1 MSVLCNGG
9 MQLARSL
16 SLTDAVFVGLGSMIG
31 AGVFAVFAPAAA
43 AAGSALLVS
52 LVIAGVVACC
62 NALSSAW
69 LAARY
74 PQSGGTY
81 VYGRERLGRVWGDL
95 AGWAFVLGKT
105 ASCAAMA
112 LTVGTYVGAPKLVAV
127 VAVVALTVLNLS
139 GVQKSAWATRVIVVA
154 VLVVL
159 VATTVTAKGAVA
171 PAEFKVAGVLPAAA
185 LLFFAFAGYARIAT
199 LGEEVKEPERTIPRA
214 VVVSLAIALGVY
226 AVVALTALNA
236 LGADLATSTLA
247 DVSPALGPV
256 IKVAAC
262 LAALGSLLSLQ
273 LGVSR
278 TALAMARDG
287 RLPRWL
293 ASVRGDVPYVA
304 EIAVGVAAVALVLLT
319 DVTRAIVFSSFCVL
333 LYYAIANASAWT
345 LGKRV
350 VPGVGLVG
358 CLVLAGAVLWQL

>member
-1 MSVLCNGG
+1 
-9 MQLARSL
+9 MQLTRSL
-16 SLTDAVFVGLGSMIG
+16 NLTDAVFVGLGSMIG

-52 LVIAGVVACC
+52 LVIAGVIACC

-69 LAARY
+69 LAAEY

-81 VYGRERLGRVWGDL
+81 VYGRERLGRIWGDL

-105 ASCAAMA
+105 SSCAAMA

-127 VAVVALTVLNLS
+127 AAIVALTILNLT
-139 GVQKSAWATRVIVVA
+139 GVQKSAMVTRIIVIA
-154 VLVVL
+154 VLLVL
-159 VATTVTAKGAVA
+159 AATAVTAGEAAA
-171 PAEFKVAGVLPAAA
+171 PADFKAAGILPAAA

-199 LGEEVKEPERTIPRA
+199 LGEEVKEPRKTIPRA
-214 VVVSLAIALGVY
+214 VIIALAITLVVY
-226 AVVALTALNA
+226 TAVALTALSA
-236 LGADLATSTLA
+236 LGGDLATKTLA
-247 DVSPALGPV
+247 DVSPALAPV
-256 IKVAAC
+256 IRVAAC

-278 TALAMARDG
+278 TALAMARDR
-287 RLPRWL
+287 RLPGFMADLRW
-293 ASVRGDVPYVA
+293 A
-304 EIAVGVAAVALVLLT
+304 EIVTGVAAIALVLAV

-350 VPGVGLVG
+350 VPAIGLAG
-358 CLVLAGAVLWQL
+358 CLTLAGAVLWQL

>member
-1 MSVLCNGG
+1 
-9 MQLARSL
+9 MQLTRSL
-16 SLTDAVFVGLGSMIG
+16 TLTDAVFVGLGSMIG
-31 AGVFAVFAPAAA
+31 AGVFAVFTPAAA

-52 LVIAGVVACC
+52 LVIAGVIACC

-69 LAARY
+69 LAAKY

-112 LTVGTYVGAPKLVAV
+112 LTVGTYLGAPKAVAV
-127 VAVVALTVLNLS
+127 GAIVALTVLNLT
-139 GVQKSAWATRVIVVA
+139 GVQKSALVTRIIVV
-154 VLVVL
+154 VVVL
-159 VATTVTAKGAVA
+159 VLAATVVTARDAAV
-171 PAEFKVAGVLPAAA
+171 PVDFKAAGIFPAAA

-199 LGEEVKEPERTIPRA
+199 LGEEVREPQKTIPRA
-214 VVVSLAIALGVY
+214 VVIALAITLVVY
-226 AVVALTALNA
+226 AVVAVVALDA
-236 LGADLATSTLA
+236 LGGDLATKTLA

-256 IKVAAC
+256 VRVAAC

-287 RLPRWL
+287 RLPRLL
-293 ASVRGDVPYVA
+293 ADLRAAEVA
-304 EIAVGVAAVALVLLT
+304 TALAAIALVVVA

-333 LYYAIANASAWT
+333 LYYAVANASAWT
-345 LGKRV
+345 LGRRV
-350 VPGVGLVG
+350 VPAVGLVG

>member
-1 MSVLCNGG
+1 M
-9 MQLARSL
+9 

-52 LVIAGVVACC
+52 LVVAGVVALC

-112 LTVGTYVGAPKLVAV
+112 LTVGVYAGAPKTVAV
-127 VAVVALTVLNLS
+127 AAIVALTLVNLT
-139 GVQKSAWATRVIVVA
+139 GVQKSALLTRGIVV
-154 VLVVL
+154 VVL
-159 VATTVTAKGAVA
+159 LVLCLVAFTARETVQ
-171 PAEFKVAGVLPAAA
+171 PAEFLPSGILPAAA
-185 LLFFAFAGYARIAT
+185 LLFFAFAGYARVAT
-199 LGEEVKEPERTIPRA
+199 LGEEVRDPARTIPRA
-214 VVVSLAIALGVY
+214 VVVALLITLVVY
-226 AVVALTALNA
+226 FGVALVALNA
-236 LGADLATSTLA
+236 LGSRLAVSTLA
-247 DVSPALGPV
+247 DVSPPLAPF
-256 IKVAAC
+256 IRVAAC

-278 TALAMARDG
+278 TALAMARDR
-287 RLPRWL
+287 RLPSFLADLRW
-293 ASVRGDVPYVA
+293 A
-304 EIAVGVAAVALVLLT
+304 EIATGAVAIGLVLT
-319 DVTRAIVFSSFCVL
+319 VDVTRAIVFSSFCVL

-345 LGKRV
+345 LGKRL
-350 VPGVGLVG
+350 VPAIGLAG
-358 CLVLAGAVLWQL
+358 CLTLAGAVLWQL

>member
-1 MSVLCNGG
+1 
-9 MQLARSL
+9 MQLTRSL
-16 SLTDAVFVGLGSMIG
+16 TLTDAVFVGLGSMIG

-52 LVIAGVVACC
+52 LVIAGVIACC

-112 LTVGTYVGAPKLVAV
+112 LTVGTYAGLPAPVAV
-127 VAVVALTVLNLS
+127 AAIVALTVLNLT
-139 GVQKSAWATRVIVVA
+139 GVQKSALVTRIVV
-154 VLVVL
+154 VVVL
-159 VATTVTAKGAVA
+159 LVLGATVVTARDAVQ
-171 PAEFKVAGVLPAAA
+171 PAEFLPTGILPAAA

-199 LGEEVKEPERTIPRA
+199 LGEEVREPRRTIPRA
-214 VVVSLAIALGVY
+214 VVISLAITLVVY
-226 AVVALTALNA
+226 AVVALVALNA
-236 LGADLATSTLA
+236 LGADLASSTLA
-247 DVSPALGPV
+247 DVSPALAPV
-256 IKVAAC
+256 IRVAAC

-278 TALAMARDG
+278 TALAMARDR
-287 RLPRWL
+287 RLPRQL
-293 ASVRGDVPYVA
+293 ADLRIA
-304 EIAVGVAAVALVLLT
+304 EICTGLAAIALVLAV

-350 VPGVGLVG
+350 VPAIGLVG
-358 CLVLAGAVLWQL
+358 CLTLAGAVLWQL

>member
-1 MSVLCNGG
+1 
-9 MQLARSL
+9 MQLTRSL
-16 SLTDAVFVGLGSMIG
+16 TLTDAVFVGLGSMIG

-52 LVIAGVVACC
+52 LVIAGVIACC

-69 LAARY
+69 LAAKY

-112 LTVGTYVGAPKLVAV
+112 LTVGTYLGAPKIVAV
-127 VAVVALTVLNLS
+127 GAIVALTVLNLT
-139 GVQKSAWATRVIVVA
+139 GVQKSALVTRGIVV
-154 VLVVL
+154 VVVL
-159 VATTVTAKGAVA
+159 VLAATVVTARDAAVPVDFMA
-171 PAEFKVAGVLPAAA
+171 SGILPAAA

-199 LGEEVKEPERTIPRA
+199 LGEEVKEPQKTIPRA
-214 VVVSLAIALGVY
+214 VVIALAITLVVY
-226 AVVALTALNA
+226 AVVAVVALDA
-236 LGADLATSTLA
+236 LGGGLATKTLA
-247 DVSPALGPV
+247 DVSPTLGPV
-256 IKVAAC
+256 VRVAAC

-287 RLPRWL
+287 RLPRRL
-293 ASVRGDVPYVA
+293 ADLRAAEVA
-304 EIAVGVAAVALVLLT
+304 TALAAIALVVVA

-333 LYYAIANASAWT
+333 LYYAVANASAWT
-345 LGKRV
+345 LGRRV
-350 VPGVGLVG
+350 VPAVGLVG

>member
-1 MSVLCNGG
+1 
-9 MQLARSL
+9 MQPARSL
-16 SLTDAVFVGLGSMIG
+16 TLTDAVFVGLGSMIG

-52 LVIAGVVACC
+52 LVVAGVVACC

-112 LTVGTYVGAPKLVAV
+112 LTVGTYAGFPTTGAVA
-127 VAVVALTVLNLS
+127 AIVALTVLNLT
-139 GVQKSAWATRVIVVA
+139 GVRKSALATRVIVV
-154 VLVVL
+154 VVL
-159 VATTVTAKGAVA
+159 LVLGTTAITAATAREAVQ
-171 PAEFKVAGVLPAAA
+171 PAEFLPAGILPAAA

-199 LGEEVKEPERTIPRA
+199 LGEEVREPERTIPRA
-214 VVVSLAIALGVY
+214 VVISLAITLVVY
-226 AVVALTALNA
+226 AVVAVVALRA
-236 LGADLATSTLA
+236 LGSDLASSTLA
-247 DVSPALGPV
+247 DVSPALAPV
-256 IKVAAC
+256 LRVAAC

-278 TALAMARDG
+278 TALAMARDR
-287 RLPRWL
+287 RLPGPL
-293 ASVRGDVPYVA
+293 ADLRVA
-304 EIAVGVAAVALVLLT
+304 EVCTGLAAVALVLSV

-345 LGKRV
+345 LGKRI
-350 VPGVGLVG
+350 VPAVGLIG

>member
-1 MSVLCNGG
+1 
-9 MQLARSL
+9 MQLTRSL
-16 SLTDAVFVGLGSMIG
+16 TLTDAVFVGLGSMIG

-52 LVIAGVVACC
+52 LVVAGVVAGC

-81 VYGRERLGRVWGDL
+81 VYGRERLGRVWGDA

-112 LTVGTYVGAPKLVAV
+112 LTVGVYAGAPKTVAV
-127 VAVVALTVLNLS
+127 VAIVALTVLNLT
-139 GVQKSAWATRVIVVA
+139 GVQKSALVTRVIVV
-154 VLVVL
+154 VVL
-159 VATTVTAKGAVA
+159 LVLCLVAFTAREAVQ
-171 PAEFKVAGVLPAAA
+171 PAEFLPSGILPAAA

-199 LGEEVKEPERTIPRA
+199 LGEEVRDPARTIPRA
-214 VVVSLAIALGVY
+214 VVVALSITLVVY
-226 AVVALTALNA
+226 FGVALVALNA
-236 LGADLATSTLA
+236 LGSRLAVSTLA
-247 DVSPALGPV
+247 DVSPSLAPV
-256 IKVAAC
+256 IRVAAC

-278 TALAMARDG
+278 TALAMARDR
-287 RLPRWL
+287 RLPSFLADLRW
-293 ASVRGDVPYVA
+293 A
-304 EIAVGVAAVALVLLT
+304 EIATGAVAIILVLT
-319 DVTRAIVFSSFCVL
+319 VDVTRAIVFSSFCVL

-345 LGKRV
+345 LGKRL
-350 VPGVGLVG
+350 VPAIGLAG
-358 CLVLAGAVLWQL
+358 CLTLAGAVLWQL

>member
-1 MSVLCNGG
+1 V
-9 MQLARSL
+9 QLTRSL
-16 SLTDAVFVGLGSMIG
+16 TLTDAVFVGLGSMIG

-52 LVIAGVVACC
+52 LVIAGVIACC

-81 VYGRERLGRVWGDL
+81 VYGRERLGRIWGDL

-112 LTVGTYVGAPKLVAV
+112 LTVGNYAGAPKPVAV
-127 VAVVALTVLNLS
+127 AAIVALTVLNLT
-139 GVQKSAWATRVIVVA
+139 GVQKSALATRAIVIA
-154 VLVVL
+154 VLLVL
-159 VATTVTAKGAVA
+159 AATAVTARETTQ
-171 PAEFKVAGVLPAAA
+171 PAEFLPAGILPAAA

-199 LGEEVKEPERTIPRA
+199 LGEEVKEPQRTIPRA
-214 VVVSLAIALGVY
+214 VIIVLAITLVVY
-226 AVVALTALNA
+226 AAVALTALSA
-236 LGADLATSTLA
+236 LGADLATKTLA
-247 DVSPALGPV
+247 DVSPALAPV
-256 IKVAAC
+256 IRAAAC

-278 TALAMARDG
+278 TALAMARDR
-287 RLPRWL
+287 RLPKQL
-293 ASVRGDVPYVA
+293 ADLRVA
-304 EIAVGVAAVALVLLT
+304 EVCTGLAAIALVLAV

-350 VPGVGLVG
+350 VPAIGLVG
-358 CLVLAGAVLWQL
+358 YLTLAGAVLWQL

>member
-1 MSVLCNGG
+1 
-9 MQLARSL
+9 MQLTRSL
-16 SLTDAVFVGLGSMIG
+16 NLTDAVFVGLGSMIG
-31 AGVFAVFAPAAA
+31 AGVFAVFAPASA

-52 LVIAGVVACC
+52 LVIAGVIAFC

-69 LAARY
+69 LAAEY

-81 VYGRERLGRVWGDL
+81 VYGRERLGRIWGDL

-112 LTVGTYVGAPKLVAV
+112 LTVGTYVGAPKPVAV
-127 VAVVALTVLNLS
+127 AAIVVLTILNLT
-139 GVQKSAWATRVIVVA
+139 GVQKSAMVTRIIVIA
-154 VLVVL
+154 VLL
-159 VATTVTAKGAVA
+159 ALAATTVTAKTATTT
-171 PAEFKVAGVLPAAA
+171 AEFKAAGILPAAA

-199 LGEEVKEPERTIPRA
+199 LGEEVKEPRKTIPRA
-214 VVVSLAIALGVY
+214 VIIALAITLIVYAAVAVTALSALG
-226 AVVALTALNA
+226 
-236 LGADLATSTLA
+236 GELATKTLA
-247 DVSPALGPV
+247 DVSPALAPV
-256 IKVAAC
+256 IRVAAC

-278 TALAMARDG
+278 TALAMARDR
-287 RLPRWL
+287 RLPGLLTDLR
-293 ASVRGDVPYVA
+293 AA
-304 EIAVGVAAVALVLLT
+304 EIVAGLAAIALVLAV

-350 VPGVGLVG
+350 VPAIGLAG
-358 CLVLAGAVLWQL
+358 CLTLAGAVLWQL

>member
-1 MSVLCNGG
+1 MT
-9 MQLARSL
+9 RSL
-16 SLTDAVFVGLGSMIG
+16 SLTDAVFVGLGSMVG
-31 AGVFAVFAPAAA
+31 AGVFVVFAPAAA

-52 LVIAGVVACC
+52 LVVAGVIACC

-112 LTVGTYVGAPKLVAV
+112 LTVGTYAGAPKPVAV
-127 VAVVALTVLNLS
+127 AAIVALTLLNLT
-139 GVQKSAWATRVIVVA
+139 GVQKSALVTRIIVIA
-154 VLVVL
+154 VLLVL
-159 VATTVTAKGAVA
+159 ALTTVTARDAVQ
-171 PAEFKVAGVLPAAA
+171 PAESLPSGILPAAA

-199 LGEEVKEPERTIPRA
+199 LGEEVREPARTIPRA
-214 VVVSLAIALGVY
+214 VVISLVITLVVYATVALVALDALG
-226 AVVALTALNA
+226 
-236 LGADLATSTLA
+236 GDLAQSTLA
-247 DVSPALGPV
+247 DVSPSLAPV
-256 IKVAAC
+256 IRVAAC

-273 LGVSR
+273 MGVSR
-278 TALAMARDG
+278 TALAMARDR
-287 RLPRWL
+287 RLPGLL
-293 ASVRGDVPYVA
+293 ADLRAA
-304 EIAVGVAAVALVLLT
+304 EIATGLAAIALVLAV

-333 LYYAIANASAWT
+333 LYYAIANAAAWT

-350 VPGVGLVG
+350 VPAIGLVG
-358 CLVLAGAVLWQL
+358 CLTLAGAVLWQL

>member
-1 MSVLCNGG
+1 
-9 MQLARSL
+9 MQLTRSL
-16 SLTDAVFVGLGSMIG
+16 TLTDAVFVGLGSMIG

-52 LVIAGVVACC
+52 LVIAGVIACC

-69 LAARY
+69 LAAKY

-81 VYGRERLGRVWGDL
+81 VYGRERLGRIWGDL

-112 LTVGTYVGAPKLVAV
+112 LTVGTYVGAPKPVAV
-127 VAVVALTVLNLS
+127 AAIVALTVLNLT
-139 GVQKSAWATRVIVVA
+139 GVQKSALATRIIVVA
-154 VLVVL
+154 VVVVL
-159 VATTVTAKGAVA
+159 ALTAVTAQDAA
-171 PAEFKVAGVLPAAA
+171 EPADFLPTGILPAAA

-214 VVVSLAIALGVY
+214 VVISLAITLVVY
-226 AVVALTALNA
+226 AVVAVVALNA
-236 LGADLATSTLA
+236 LGSDLATKTLA
-247 DVSPALGPV
+247 DVSPALAPV
-256 IKVAAC
+256 IRVAAC

-278 TALAMARDG
+278 TALAMARDR
-287 RLPRWL
+287 RLPKQL
-293 ASVRGDVPYVA
+293 ADLRVA
-304 EIAVGVAAVALVLLT
+304 EIATGLAAIALVIAV

-350 VPGVGLVG
+350 VPALGLVG
-358 CLVLAGAVLWQL
+358 CLTLAGAVLWQL

>member
-1 MSVLCNGG
+1 
-9 MQLARSL
+9 MQLTRSL
-16 SLTDAVFVGLGSMIG
+16 TLTDAVFVGLGSMIG

-52 LVIAGVVACC
+52 LVIAGVIACC

-69 LAARY
+69 LAAKY

-81 VYGRERLGRVWGDL
+81 VYGRERLGRIWGDL

-112 LTVGTYVGAPKLVAV
+112 LTVGTYVGAPKPVAV
-127 VAVVALTVLNLS
+127 AAIVALTVLNLT
-139 GVQKSAWATRVIVVA
+139 GVQKSALATRIIVIA
-154 VLVVL
+154 VLLVL
-159 VATTVTAKGAVA
+159 ALTTVTARDAAA
-171 PAEFKVAGVLPAAA
+171 PADFLPSGILPAAA

-199 LGEEVKEPERTIPRA
+199 LGEEVKEPQKTIPRA
-214 VVVSLAIALGVY
+214 VVIALAITLIVY
-226 AVVALTALNA
+226 AIVALTALNA
-236 LGADLATSTLA
+236 LGSDLATKTLA
-247 DVSPALGPV
+247 DVSPTWAPV
-256 IKVAAC
+256 IRAGAC

-278 TALAMARDG
+278 TTLAMARDR
-287 RLPRWL
+287 RLPAFL
-293 ASVRGDVPYVA
+293 ADLRAA
-304 EIAVGVAAVALVLLT
+304 EIATGVAAIALVLAV

-350 VPGVGLVG
+350 VPALGLVG
-358 CLVLAGAVLWQL
+358 CLTLAGAVLWQL

>member
-1 MSVLCNGG
+1 MT
-9 MQLARSL
+9 RSL
-16 SLTDAVFVGLGSMIG
+16 SLTDAVFVGLGSMVG
-31 AGVFAVFAPAAA
+31 AGVFVVFAPAAA

-52 LVIAGVVACC
+52 LVVAGVIACC

-112 LTVGTYVGAPKLVAV
+112 LTVGTYAGAPKPVAV
-127 VAVVALTVLNLS
+127 AAIVALTVLNLT
-139 GVQKSAWATRVIVVA
+139 GVQKSALVTRIIVIA
-154 VLVVL
+154 VLLVL
-159 VATTVTAKGAVA
+159 ALTTVTARDAVQ
-171 PAEFKVAGVLPAAA
+171 PAEFLPSGILPAAA

-199 LGEEVKEPERTIPRA
+199 LGEEVREPARTIPRA
-214 VVVSLAIALGVY
+214 VVISLAITLVVYATVALVALDALG
-226 AVVALTALNA
+226 
-236 LGADLATSTLA
+236 GDLAQSTLA
-247 DVSPALGPV
+247 DVSPSLAPV
-256 IKVAAC
+256 IRVAAC

-273 LGVSR
+273 MGVSR
-278 TALAMARDG
+278 TALAMARDR
-287 RLPRWL
+287 RLPGLPADLR
-293 ASVRGDVPYVA
+293 AA
-304 EIAVGVAAVALVLLT
+304 EIATGLAAIALVLAV

-333 LYYAIANASAWT
+333 LYYAIANAAAWT

-350 VPGVGLVG
+350 VPAIGLVG
-358 CLVLAGAVLWQL
+358 CLTLAGAVLWQL

>member
-1 MSVLCNGG
+1 
-9 MQLARSL
+9 MQLTRSL
-16 SLTDAVFVGLGSMIG
+16 TLTDAVFVGLGSMIG

-52 LVIAGVVACC
+52 LVIAGVIACC

-81 VYGRERLGRVWGDL
+81 VYGRERLGRIWGDL

-112 LTVGTYVGAPKLVAV
+112 LTVGTYVGAPKPVAV
-127 VAVVALTVLNLS
+127 AAIVLLTVLNLT
-139 GVQKSAWATRVIVVA
+139 GVQKSALATRIIVIA
-154 VLVVL
+154 VVL
-159 VATTVTAKGAVA
+159 VLCLSVVTAREATQ
-171 PAEFKVAGVLPAAA
+171 PAEFLPSGILPAAA

-199 LGEEVKEPERTIPRA
+199 LGEEVKEPQRTIPRA
-214 VVVSLAIALGVY
+214 VVISLAITLVVY
-226 AVVALTALNA
+226 AVVAVTALNA
-236 LGADLATSTLA
+236 LGSDLAVGTLA
-247 DVSPALGPV
+247 DVSPALAPV
-256 IKVAAC
+256 IRVAAC

-278 TALAMARDG
+278 TALAMARDR
-287 RLPRWL
+287 RLPGFLADLRW
-293 ASVRGDVPYVA
+293 A
-304 EIAVGVAAVALVLLT
+304 EIATAVAAIGLVLAV

-350 VPGVGLVG
+350 VPAIGLAG
-358 CLVLAGAVLWQL
+358 CLILAGAVLWQL

>member
-1 MSVLCNGG
+1 MR
-9 MQLARSL
+9 RSL
-16 SLTDAVFVGLGSMIG
+16 GLTDAVFVGLGSMIG

-52 LVIAGVVACC
+52 LVVAGVIACC

-112 LTVGTYVGAPKLVAV
+112 LTVGAYAGAPKTVAV
-127 VAVVALTVLNLS
+127 AAIVALTVLNLT
-139 GVQKSAWATRVIVVA
+139 GVQKSALVTRIIVVA
-154 VLVVL
+154 VLLVL
-159 VATTVTAKGAVA
+159 VLTTVTAREAVQ
-171 PAEFKVAGVLPAAA
+171 PAEFLPTGILPAAA
-185 LLFFAFAGYARIAT
+185 LLFFAFAGYARVAT
-199 LGEEVKEPERTIPRA
+199 LGEEVREPARTIPRA
-214 VVVSLAIALGVY
+214 VVISLAITLVVY
-226 AVVALTALNA
+226 AVVALVALRA
-236 LGADLATSTLA
+236 LGSELAVSTLA
-247 DVSPALGPV
+247 DVSPSLAPV
-256 IKVAAC
+256 IRVGAC

-278 TALAMARDG
+278 TALAMARDR
-287 RLPRWL
+287 RLPGVL
-293 ASVRGDVPYVA
+293 ADLRVA
-304 EIAVGVAAVALVLLT
+304 EIATGAVAIALVLT
-319 DVTRAIVFSSFCVL
+319 VDVTRAIVFSSFCVL

-345 LGKRV
+345 LGRRL
-350 VPGVGLVG
+350 VPAIGLVG
-358 CLVLAGAVLWQL
+358 CLTLAVAVVWQL